1 MGGEIKYA
9 VFTTS
14 MGWVGV
20 SGSDKG
26 LLCIALPQ
34 RSAQQARRL
43 LGEGLNCAVRSGDCF
58 DDLIGRLQTYF
69 DGGKVTFSDE
79 LDLSRA
85 TPFQRRVWEA
95 ARLIPYGETRS
106 YAWVAQRVGK
116 SGAARAAGQALA
128 KNPLPVIIPCHRV
141 IASDGRLGGFSDGVE
156 MKRCLLHLE
165 ASAE

>member
-1 MGGEIKYA
+1 MDGEIKYA

-34 RSAQQARRL
+34 RSAQQARHL

-58 DDLIGRLQTYF
+58 GDLIGRLQTYF
-69 DGGKVTFSDE
+69 DGGKTTFPDE

-85 TPFQRRVWEA
+85 TLFQRRVWEA
-95 ARLIPYGETRS
+95 TRLIPYGETRS
-106 YAWVAQRVGK
+106 YAWVAQQVGK
-116 SGAARAAGQALA
+116 SRAARAVGQALA

-141 IASDGRLGGFSDGVE
+141 IASGGKLGGFSDGVE
-156 MKRCLLHLE
+156 MKRRLLHLE
-165 ASAE
+165 ASA

>member
-1 MGGEIKYA
+1 MGGEIKYT

-43 LGEGLNCAVRSGDCF
+43 LREGLNCAVRSGDCF

-69 DGGKVTFSDE
+69 DGGKATFSDE

-106 YAWVAQRVGK
+106 YAWVAQQVGK
-116 SGAARAAGQALA
+116 SRAARAVGQALA

-141 IASDGRLGGFSDGVE
+141 IASDGKLGGFSDGVE
-156 MKRCLLHLE
+156 MKRRLLYLE
-165 ASAE
+165 ASD

>member
-14 MGWVGV
+14 MGWAGV

-34 RSAQQARRL
+34 RSAQQARYL

-58 DDLIGRLQTYF
+58 GDLIGRLQTYF
-69 DGGKVTFSDE
+69 DGGKATFSDE

-95 ARLIPYGETRS
+95 TRLIPYGETRS
-106 YAWVAQRVGK
+106 YAWVAQRVGTQ
-116 SGAARAAGQALA
+116 GVARAVGQALA

-141 IASDGRLGGFSDGVE
+141 IASDGKLGGFSDGVE
-156 MKRCLLHLE
+156 MKRRLLYLE
-165 ASAE
+165 ASD

>member
-43 LGEGLNCAVRSGDCF
+43 MGEGLNCAVRPGDCF

-69 DGGKVTFSDE
+69 DGGKATFSDE

-106 YAWVAQRVGK
+106 YAWVAQQVGK
-116 SGAARAAGQALA
+116 SRAARAAGQALA

-141 IASDGRLGGFSDGVE
+141 IASDGKLGGFSDGVE
-156 MKRCLLHLE
+156 MKRRLLCLE
-165 ASAE
+165 ASA

>member
-34 RSAQQARRL
+34 LSAQQARRL
-43 LGEGLNCAVRSGDCF
+43 LGEDLNCAVRSGDCF
-58 DDLIGRLQTYF
+58 DDLIGRLQAYF
-69 DGGKVTFSDE
+69 DGGKATFSDE
-79 LDLSRA
+79 LGLSRA

-106 YAWVAQRVGK
+106 YAWVAQQVGK

-141 IASDGRLGGFSDGVE
+141 IASDGKLGGFSDGVE
-156 MKRCLLHLE
+156 MKRQLLHLE
-165 ASAE
+165 ASV

>member
-58 DDLIGRLQTYF
+58 GDLIGRLQTYF
-69 DGGKVTFSDE
+69 DGGKATFSDE

-106 YAWVAQRVGK
+106 YAWVAQQVGK

-141 IASDGRLGGFSDGVE
+141 IASDGKLGGFSDGVE
-156 MKRCLLHLE
+156 MKRQLLHLE
-165 ASAE
+165 ASV